1 MDSSLKVNYPNSKRP
16 SKALIFDRRYGWVF
30 DEWKDPSEQALEG
43 SRGMF
48 CVLPLAKAL
57 LKTASQTVILT
68 MLSSQLARRQKID
81 SAANTAVKVLETP
94 NSLSPEVLQTS
105 INDQLHKIASSA
117 KKLEFNM
124 MKFKKNFRW
133 ELTTSNLHGESHK
146 TAPCNP

>member
-1 MDSSLKVNYPNSKRP
+1 MDSSLKLNYPNSKRP

-57 LKTASQTVILT
+57 LKTASQT
-68 MLSSQLARRQKID
+68 ID
-81 SAANTAVKVLETP
+81 CAANTAVKVLETP

-133 ELTTSNLHGESHK
+133 ELTTSNLHGESYK
-146 TAPCNP
+146 TTSCNP

>member
-57 LKTASQTVILT
+57 LKTASQT
-68 MLSSQLARRQKID
+68 ID
-81 SAANTAVKVLETP
+81 SAANTAVKVLESP

-105 INDQLHKIASSA
+105 INDQLHKIASSV
-117 KKLEFNM
+117 KKLELNM

-146 TAPCNP
+146 TPSCNP

>member
-1 MDSSLKVNYPNSKRP
+1 MDSSLKVNYLNSKRP

-57 LKTASQTVILT
+57 LKTASQT
-68 MLSSQLARRQKID
+68 ID
-81 SAANTAVKVLETP
+81 SAANTAVKVLESP

-117 KKLEFNM
+117 KKLEFSM